1 MMRSISAMLS
11 AVAPLV
17 AITVALTGGAVLEA
31 AKINVRAEPDPNV
44 DFKTVR
50 TWAWDADAGDV
61 MMARTPTDDPQGLKQ
76 RIDPLIRKYV
86 EAELRK
92 KGLMPAAAGAA
103 PDVQLHYYV
112 LITITQSGQ
121 SMGQFLPAVPY
132 WGLPP
137 FAPATTALEVVN
149 KGSLVLDAMRPG
161 EVGDR
166 KVVWRGIAES
176 TVNYADSEKSRNDRI
191 QSAAAALIKYFGLKK
206 K

>member
-1 MMRSISAMLS
+1 VFLLTCTA
-11 AVAPLV
+11 LV
-17 AITVALTGGAVLEA
+17 DA
-31 AKINVRAEPDPNV
+31 AKINVRAEPDPAFDV
-44 DFKTVR
+44 KAVR
-50 TWAWDADAGDV
+50 SWAWDADAGDV
-61 MMARTPTDDPQGLKQ
+61 YMARTPTDDPDGLKQ
-76 RIDPLIRKYV
+76 RVDPLIRKYV
-86 EAELRK
+86 EAEMRK
-92 KGLMPAAAGAA
+92 KGLTPAAPGAT

-161 EVGDR
+161 QVGER

-176 TVNYADSEKSRNDRI
+176 TVNYADNEKSRNDRI